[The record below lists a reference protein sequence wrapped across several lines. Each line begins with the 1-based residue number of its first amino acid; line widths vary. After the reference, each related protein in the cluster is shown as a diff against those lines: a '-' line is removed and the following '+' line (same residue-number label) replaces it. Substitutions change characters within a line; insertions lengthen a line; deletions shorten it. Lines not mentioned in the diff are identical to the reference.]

1 MSPRN
6 KQQWSKFRVDKK
18 AHIMDVA
25 LRLFALGGFH
35 STTIDQIASSAGIS
49 KGLIYTYF
57 KSKEDLLNQI
67 IDKAINA
74 IYSNFDSNRDGYLT
88 EEEFSIFITTVAED
102 LSRNKTAWRLFFQV
116 IMQRDVMT
124 LFEQNYS
131 NPEYEMSST
140 GSRALSF
147 ISGIQKT
154 VQEYFNR
161 KVLRKP
167 PGFDPVAE
175 MELFIYTFK
184 GFILTVVF
192 NDKHDEQAFRKS
204 VNLLIQTFR

>member
-6 KQQWSKFRVDKK
+6 KQQWSKFRGDRKE
-18 AHIMDVA
+18 HILDVA

-35 STTIDQIASSAGIS
+35 STTIDQIASNAGIS

-88 EEEFSIFITTVAED
+88 EEEFSAFITTVAED
-102 LSRNKTAWRLFFQV
+102 LSRNKTAWRLFFQI

-131 NPEYEMSST
+131 NPEYEMSTT
-140 GSRALSF
+140 GSRALTF

-161 KVLRKP
+161 KVARKP
-167 PGFDPVAE
+167 QGFDPATE

-192 NDKHDEQAFRKS
+192 NDNHDEHAFRKS

>member
-74 IYSNFDSNRDGYLT
+74 IYSNFDSNHDGYLT
-88 EEEFSIFITTVAED
+88 EEEFSTFITTVAED

-161 KVLRKP
+161 KVLGKP
-167 PGFDPVAE
+167 QGFDPVAE

-192 NDKHDEQAFRKS
+192 NDKHDEHAFRKS